1 MHGSQ
6 TGKCST
12 AWGEHDFLSIKII
25 LSFCSCLL
33 SRNATLKHTP
43 PYRLSGQN
51 RIPFISDVFSWLNT
65 IFHSHK
71 WCVIIYI
78 VTEIQQWCQQRMNHV
93 QKAKK
98 LHKLTSEKP
107 VYCMEFARAG
117 DAPLNKKQKITWNN
131 LKCRTKW
138 QLTTES
144 YRKYINNMYVS
155 PTHAYA
161 LRFAFPFFFGFAVHD
176 RRWAHGDS
184 VFDLMER
191 TRQCGQTPT
200 HVCAL
205 HKQCFFYSIWFR
217 KFACKADM
225 FDGRSVWFF
234 TGNVPPNVY
243 NYPISNIALI
253 LQMNI
258 NCCSSLIFAR
268 FNVLLLVWR
277 ETAWV
282 WTFCFIFFCII
293 LSRLL
298 AKTVVCARLTVF
310 ELVWWICAPVFHMN
324 FV

>member
-25 LSFCSCLL
+25 LSFCSYLL

-144 YRKYINNMYVS
+144 YQKYINNMYVS

-161 LRFAFPFFFGFAVHD
+161 LRFAFPFFL
-176 RRWAHGDS
+176 
-184 VFDLMER
+184 DLLY
-191 TRQCGQTPT
+191 T
-200 HVCAL
+200 
-205 HKQCFFYSIWFR
+205 
-217 KFACKADM
+217 
-225 FDGRSVWFF
+225 
-234 TGNVPPNVY
+234 
-243 NYPISNIALI
+243 IAGG
-253 LQMNI
+253 
-258 NCCSSLIFAR
+258 
-268 FNVLLLVWR
+268 
-277 ETAWV
+277 
-282 WTFCFIFFCII
+282 
-293 LSRLL
+293 
-298 AKTVVCARLTVF
+298 LTVILF
-310 ELVWWICAPVFHMN
+310 LTSWKEHANVGKRQPTYAPCTNNVSFILYGSANSLVKQTCSMVGRYGSLLEMCLPMYIITPFPILPWSFKWT
-324 FV
+324 